1 MSKMKTKTMKLEIGA
16 KKDIV
21 VMVHD
26 APIYED
32 RKSLTQLFEGVIQRG
47 IKLGQ
52 KIEAWKFYD
61 TSCSYRFVKKDN
73 DRRLYFQSC

>member
-1 MSKMKTKTMKLEIGA
+1 MSKKTKTMRLVIGA
-16 KKDIV
+16 KKEITV
-21 VMVHD
+21 LVQD

-32 RKSLTQLFEGVIQRG
+32 GKSLAQLFEGVIQRG

-61 TSCSYRFVKKDN
+61 TSCSYRLVKKDN